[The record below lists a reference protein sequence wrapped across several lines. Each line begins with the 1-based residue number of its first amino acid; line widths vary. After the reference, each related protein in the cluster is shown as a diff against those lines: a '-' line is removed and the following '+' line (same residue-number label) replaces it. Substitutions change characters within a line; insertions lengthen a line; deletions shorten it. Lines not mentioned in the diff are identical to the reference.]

1 MSEGN
6 GMSRGA
12 DTEEEMEVT
21 QAADVLQAA
30 RERARHQLTVNR
42 PVVFVSW
49 GVIYLVVY
57 AVIWLSVR
65 NQRPFTGPTSA
76 ALGFV
81 TIFVTVALIIT
92 VAALSRVSEGVGG
105 RSALQRRFSSVAIPV
120 ALAGVFLLEAALDHA
135 GASRAVLAT
144 YGATAPIL
152 VMGVI
157 YLVSSAISLS
167 WSLAALGAWMVLAAA
182 GSGFAGP
189 VTVWPV
195 AGLAVGV
202 GFLVMA
208 GYWFRQSRS

>member
-1 MSEGN
+1 MSNGN
-6 GMSRGA
+6 GKGSGS
-12 DTEEEMEVT
+12 DTEDTMDVT
-21 QAADVLQAA
+21 QAADVLQSA
-30 RERARHQLTVNR
+30 RDRAEHQLTVNR
-42 PVVFVSW
+42 PVVFLSW

-57 AVIWLSVR
+57 GVIWLSVR

-105 RSALQRRFSSVAIPV
+105 RSALQRRFSSVSVPV
-120 ALAGVFLLEAALDHA
+120 ALAGVFFLEAALDHA
-135 GASRAVLAT
+135 GASREVLAT
-144 YGATAPIL
+144 YGAAAPIL
-152 VMGVI
+152 VMGVV

-167 WSLAALGAWMVLAAA
+167 WSMAAFGAWMVLAAA

-195 AGLAVGV
+195 AGLAVGA

-208 GYWFRQSRS
+208 AYWFRQSRS